1 MYFQL
6 LKKELKQF
14 FRSKGEMVMLFIF
27 PIVLITTLSI
37 GLKDMM
43 SNMTNIFSEDKKD
56 NKVYYSVEDDSIY
69 KEGFNAFIKEV
80 GNELN
85 IDFIETKSLEDVKKD
100 IDSYDAISYI
110 GVNKDDFSY
119 YSSKDGEKTKSKV
132 VRSIFETSL
141 NNFAVHTAIGEL
153 NPESLRNIVNN
164 AVDEYVVEE
173 GIGDSRDI
181 TAAEYYTF
189 AEIALI
195 ILYISVTIAESVY
208 KENSLTTI
216 NRLRL
221 SKISERTILLSK
233 ISLGIIISIIQ
244 TFLVYLYSTFC
255 LDVNWGDNTL
265 KLILLFIVFGV
276 FASALGAIVGILA
289 KKETAVSGVL
299 NLLIIIICFL
309 GGCYT
314 TMSMMVAI
322 PGINTLMYLSPIYWI
337 NVAINSMLCNIQ
349 SNSYIIALSIPIVLS
364 VIMISLYLVSVKKRE
379 VR

>member
-189 AEIALI
+189 AELALI

>member
-1 MYFQL
+1 
-6 LKKELKQF
+6 
-14 FRSKGEMVMLFIF
+14 MLFIF

-100 IDSYDAISYI
+100 IDNYDAISYI

-119 YSSKDGEKTKSKV
+119 YSSKDGEETKSKV

-189 AEIALI
+189 AELALI